1 MELEAAD
8 NFQLIGNIFSPLLR
22 NVTTVDI
29 LMTVLFTQI
38 VILGLIHLIG
48 EYSCLAWNNSLAQ
61 LFVSFD
67 PHWYNSGVKK
77 KYHLSSD
84 PQCGLTTGGREECW
98 WDCQIEYVQDPGP
111 RRGFYQFITNPLC
124 LSDCYPPGHCLSSLL
139 ADYEA
144 QGRVQSKKL
153 KTKYSLFFFY

>member
-48 EYSCLAWNNSLAQ
+48 EYSCLA
-61 LFVSFD
+61 
-67 PHWYNSGVKK
+67 
-77 KYHLSSD
+77 
-84 PQCGLTTGGREECW
+84 
-98 WDCQIEYVQDPGP
+98 
-111 RRGFYQFITNPLC
+111 
-124 LSDCYPPGHCLSSLL
+124 
-139 ADYEA
+139 
-144 QGRVQSKKL
+144 
-153 KTKYSLFFFY
+153 